1 MVEGIENA
9 VYVEVDSIEDGE
21 RAVRRAIERGE
32 IVKYPRLLE
41 KEI

>member
-21 RAVRRAIERGE
+21 RSGGQLKEER
-32 IVKYPRLLE
+32 
-41 KEI
+41 